1 MVPDFFSMASNKNF
15 RGKIIQYF
23 TKLSILEMCII
34 NIIISIFQHRDLF
47 HASSHSLFMLD

>member
-23 TKLSILEMCII
+23 TNNTKLSILDMCII
-34 NIIISIFQHRDLF
+34 NIIIS
-47 HASSHSLFMLD
+47 